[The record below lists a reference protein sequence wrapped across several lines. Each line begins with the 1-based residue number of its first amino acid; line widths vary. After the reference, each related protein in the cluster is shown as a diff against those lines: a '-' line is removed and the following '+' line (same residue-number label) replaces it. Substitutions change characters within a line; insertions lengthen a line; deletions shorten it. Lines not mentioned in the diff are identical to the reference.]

1 MQINDIIEIENDE
14 YIVIDVFEIENNK
27 YALVNLLQ
35 EEINPEDTIVLKVE
49 KDMVYNIEEEDEIKK
64 VIKYLDS
71 KKNWEKNFFNFFFK
85 TKKAKK

>member
-49 KDMVYNIEEEDEIKK
+49 KDMVYSIEEEEEIKK
-64 VIKYLDS
+64 VIKYLDN
-71 KKNWEKNFFNFFFK
+71 KKN
-85 TKKAKK
+85 

>member
-35 EEINPEDTIVLKVE
+35 EEINPEDTIVLKVV
-49 KDMVYNIEEEDEIKK
+49 KDMVYNIEEEEEIKK
-64 VIKYLDS
+64 VIKYLDN
-71 KKNWEKNFFNFFFK
+71 KKN
-85 TKKAKK
+85 